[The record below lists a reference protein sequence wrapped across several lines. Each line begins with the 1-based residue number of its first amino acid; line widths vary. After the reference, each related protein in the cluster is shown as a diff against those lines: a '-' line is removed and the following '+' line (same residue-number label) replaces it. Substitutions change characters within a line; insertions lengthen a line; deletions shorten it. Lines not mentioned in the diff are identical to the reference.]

1 MGDLISKA
9 RKGRLAALQGRNH
22 SMLFPEGDSGTVLA
36 RGTAAPFQSRRVVTV
51 FS

>member
-9 RKGRLAALQGRNH
+9 RKGRLAALQGRSH
-22 SMLFPEGDSGTVLA
+22 STLFPEGGSG
-36 RGTAAPFQSRRVVTV
+36 AAPARKTVVPFPSRRVVTV